1 MIGLVQ
7 FCSLSWF
14 SLTSSTAHQQGY
26 SITRKGKRMV
36 PFQFHPMSFS
46 RLCCCLLFAGCS
58 IPKELS
64 TESIP
69 VVKNFDLNRYLG
81 TWYEVARLP
90 HSFENGL
97 DSVTATYS
105 LRDDGQVVVLN
116 KGFQTSQSA
125 WKEAVGKARFK
136 GLPTEGF
143 LEVSFF
149 WIFYADYKIIDLD
162 TVNYSYAMITSSSKK
177 YLWILSRTPHL
188 EQTVYDSL
196 LGKAKEWDFNISEI
210 YKVVQ

>member
-1 MIGLVQ
+1 MVTYQLYSM
-7 FCSLSWF
+7 SLF
-14 SLTSSTAHQQGY
+14 P
-26 SITRKGKRMV
+26 I
-36 PFQFHPMSFS
+36 F
-46 RLCCCLLFAGCS
+46 CCLLFAGCS
-58 IPKELS
+58 TPKELS
-64 TESIP
+64 TEFIP

-81 TWYEVARLP
+81 RWYEVARLP

-105 LRDDGQVVVLN
+105 LRDDGRVNVLN
-116 KGFQTSQSA
+116 KGFNSSEGA

-136 GLPTEGF
+136 DLSTEGF

-162 TVNYSYAMITSSSKK
+162 TLHYSYAMITSNSKK
-177 YLWILSRTPHL
+177 YFWILSKSPKL
-188 EQTVYDSL
+188 EQSVYDHL
-196 LGKAKEWDFNISEI
+196 IGKAKECGFPVSEI

>member
-1 MIGLVQ
+1 
-7 FCSLSWF
+7 
-14 SLTSSTAHQQGY
+14 
-26 SITRKGKRMV
+26 MV
-36 PFQFHPMSFS
+36 PYQFYSMSSLLLF
-46 RLCCCLLFAGCS
+46 CCLLIVGCS
-58 IPKELS
+58 TPQELS

-105 LRDDGQVVVLN
+105 LRDDGKVNVLN
-116 KGFQTSQSA
+116 KGFNSSEGA

-136 GLPTEGF
+136 DLPTEGF

-162 TVNYSYAMITSSSKK
+162 TVHYSYVMITSNSKK
-177 YLWILSRTPHL
+177 YFWILSRSPQL
-188 EQTVYDSL
+188 ENSIYDGL
-196 LGKAKEWDFNISEI
+196 LEKAKGWGFHISEI